1 MIRVQHRRDGVALGS
16 AEYEDAASEYLT
28 HLARVFPADVITR
41 VAAAV
46 RTVPKYFLDSSLCP
60 PPVNSRFA
68 DLIYRVRAIVL
79 SRLAPVAFLAVVA
92 ATLVISLVHLRA
104 AWLAVVVM
112 VGFAGA
118 SALQFHERHFYYL
131 QFVPW
136 LAFGVLV
143 QAVIRS
149 RSAIRYP
156 DASANHARGAVCRRD
171 CHCLVRRHRRVA
183 RLSAAKRH
191 APLQQLRR
199 RARGHPCTPFSAGP
213 SRDPGA
219 HLHPTN
225 GSRRCQLGLPWIV
238 SRFVAVRFA

>member
-1 MIRVQHRRDGVALGS
+1 VILLGLAPAFDAPLRIEPSVYEFVGQYNDTSAFSVVNSYVIRVQHRRDGVALGS
-16 AEYEDAASEYLT
+16 AEYEDAADEYLT

-46 RTVPKYFLDSSLCP
+46 RTIPKYFLDSSLYP
-60 PPVNSRFA
+60 TPVNSRVA
-68 DLIYRVRAIVL
+68 ELIYRVRAMVV
-79 SRLAPVAFLAVVA
+79 SRLAPVGFLAVVA

-156 DASANHARGAVCRRD
+156 APRQITLAA
-171 CHCLVRRHRRVA
+171 
-183 RLSAAKRH
+183 LSAVAIVTVSCAAIGASR
-191 APLQQLRR
+191 AYQQRSVTR
-199 RARGHPCTPFSAGP
+199 SSTA
-213 SRDPGA
+213 
-219 HLHPTN
+219 
-225 GSRRCQLGLPWIV
+225 
-238 SRFVAVRFA
+238 